1 MFGIITD
8 EVIISD
14 FCEELDS
21 SNINYEYGFGMNGY
35 IDDKFE
41 PVMTAV
47 INLVRKYG
55 KV

>member
-1 MFGIITD
+1 MFEIITD
-8 EVIISD
+8 EVIIRD
-14 FCEELDS
+14 FCNELEEQKV
-21 SNINYEYGFGMNGY
+21 EFMQGFGMNGY